1 MTTTPHFWAHG
12 DTVTVA
18 RLNAM
23 ITAMDEI
30 YAVRRDYPL
39 SVGVAPAPLGG
50 VYTVFKRGRYL
61 HFGSNGTLEDPANVE
76 PDITLTE
83 DADIERGTL
92 DLDTI
97 DWLATGSM
105 FYVRSVSWV
114 WLDNYP

>member
-1 MTTTPHFWAHG
+1 MTTPHYWQHG
-12 DTVTVA
+12 DTVTVT
-18 RLNAM
+18 RLNDM
-23 ITAMDEI
+23 ITAMDEV
-30 YAVRRDYPL
+30 YAKTRDYPL
-39 SVGVAPAPLGG
+39 RFAVNHADNGE
-50 VYTVFKRGRYL
+50 TFTIFKRGRYL

-76 PDITLTE
+76 PDVTLTE